1 MKFLERFTLVIYSY
15 IIILLSVVLSL
26 LVFNWIDFNVV
37 SDMVHVLVTGAVS
50 SKITLGVSVV
60 FILLSIKCIFFDE
73 RSKEKV
79 KEAQGILL
87 KNENGQLMI
96 SKETIDNMV
105 KNAVSG
111 FENVKEC
118 NTKIDVST
126 ENQLRI
132 TLFLVVNE
140 NVVIKELASNLQS
153 KIKEEVKKVSDL
165 DVQEVNVKV
174 TSLQEVKKSKE

>member
-1 MKFLERFTLVIYSY
+1 
-15 IIILLSVVLSL
+15 
-26 LVFNWIDFNVV
+26 
-37 SDMVHVLVTGAVS
+37 
-50 SKITLGVSVV
+50 
-60 FILLSIKCIFFDE
+60 
-73 RSKEKV
+73 
-79 KEAQGILL
+79 
-87 KNENGQLMI
+87 MI

-105 KNAVSG
+105 KNAVAG

-118 NTKIDVST
+118 NTRIDVNS

-140 NVVIKELASNLQS
+140 NVVIKELAGNLQT

-165 DVQEVNVKV
+165 EVQEVNVKV

>member
-1 MKFLERFTLVIYSY
+1 MRFLERFALVIYSY

-26 LVFNWIDFNVV
+26 LVFNWIDLDVIT
-37 SDMVHVLVTGAVS
+37 DMVHALVTGTIS
-50 SKITLGVSVV
+50 SKITLGVSVL

-79 KEAQGILL
+79 KETQGILL

-96 SKETIDNMV
+96 SKESIDNMV
-105 KNAVSG
+105 KNTVAG

-118 NTKIDVST
+118 HTKIDVNN

-140 NVVIKELASNLQS
+140 NVVIKELASNLQTR
-153 KIKEEVKKVSDL
+153 IKEEVKKVSDL
-165 DVQEVNVKV
+165 DVQEVNIKV
-174 TSLQEVKKSKE
+174 TSLQESKKSKE